1 MSMGMRRVDLATI
14 GRVDA
19 KEPGFVDRVYDRI
32 ATEPDGLTRRELWEL
47 TPPGRRRGL
56 WQAVALLIERRRVVE
71 VTRAYPPDGP
81 HEDHRRLMS
90 LRGDAI
96 R

>member
-1 MSMGMRRVDLATI
+1 MSIGMRVQQATI

-19 KEPGFVDRVYDRI
+19 REPGFVDRVYDRI
-32 ATEPDGLTRRELWEL
+32 ATGPDGLTRRELWEL

-71 VTRAYPPDGP
+71 VTRAYPPDSGRK
-81 HEDHRRLMS
+81 DHRRIMS
-90 LRGDAI
+90 LKRNGI
-96 R
+96 S